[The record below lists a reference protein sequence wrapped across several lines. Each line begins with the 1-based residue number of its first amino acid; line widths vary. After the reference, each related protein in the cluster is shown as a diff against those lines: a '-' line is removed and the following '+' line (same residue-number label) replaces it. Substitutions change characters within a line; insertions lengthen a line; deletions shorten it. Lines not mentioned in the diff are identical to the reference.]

1 MTHRIAQPLGWPR
14 PRGYS
19 NGMAGSGEILAI
31 AGQIGWDTQEVIVS
45 DDFAAQ
51 FRQALANVVAVVE
64 AAGGSPEHLVSLTV
78 YVTDKREYIAAL
90 PEVGKAYRELVG
102 KHFPTMAL
110 LGVSELLE
118 DRAKVEIQG
127 LAVLPA
133 GAETAGVR
141 GEKESGR

>member
-1 MTHRIAQPLGWPR
+1 
-14 PRGYS
+14 
-19 NGMAGSGEILAI
+19 MAGSGEILAI
-31 AGQIGWDTQEVIVS
+31 AGQIGWDTEEVIVS
-45 DDFAAQ
+45 DDFALQ

-64 AAGGSPEHLVSLTV
+64 AAGGRPEHLVSLTV

-110 LGVSELLE
+110 LGVAELLE

-127 LAVLPA
+127 LAILPA
-133 GAETAGVR
+133 EAATAGAD
-141 GEKESGR
+141 GEKESSR